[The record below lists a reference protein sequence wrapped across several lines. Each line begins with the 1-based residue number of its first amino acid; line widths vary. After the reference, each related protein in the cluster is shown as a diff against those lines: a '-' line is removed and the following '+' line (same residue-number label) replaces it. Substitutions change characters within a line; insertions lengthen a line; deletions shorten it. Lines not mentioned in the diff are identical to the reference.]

1 MTCKD
6 ILTMLIQT
14 TTPNIA
20 RTLDFYDRLSFTRI
34 GDNLLTDGQAVI
46 RINTNHKARTGL
58 VFFRDSWADFLE
70 GLSYP
75 HTKLK
80 DSDTTVVSGPDGVR
94 IFLETGEEPVITHQ
108 DVIMPSLAGAYA
120 GISLESVDMQRAN
133 AFYESLGF
141 THDQGSPDKGWVSLL
156 NEDRQGIS
164 IMGMDSCPHQ
174 FFQPGLTYFNSGK
187 NPAHITRIREAGV
200 PIHEEI
206 TVFNNKGEVDNI
218 ILLDPGGL
226 GFFIFND

>member
-1 MTCKD
+1 
-6 ILTMLIQT
+6 MLIQT

-46 RINTNHKARTGL
+46 RINTAHTARNGL
-58 VFFRDSWADFLE
+58 VFFRDSWDDFLE
-70 GLSYP
+70 GLTYP

-80 DSDTTVVSGPDGVR
+80 DSDTVLVSGPDGVR
-94 IFLETGEEPVITHQ
+94 IFLEIGEEPIVKYQ

-120 GISLESVDMQRAN
+120 GISLESVDMKRAT

-141 THDQGSPDKGWVSLL
+141 SIDQGGTDKGWVSLL
-156 NEDRQGIS
+156 NEAREGIS

-187 NPAHITRIREAGV
+187 NQAHITRIREAGV

-206 TVFNNKGEVDNI
+206 TVFNNKDEVDNI

-226 GFFIFND
+226 GFFVFND